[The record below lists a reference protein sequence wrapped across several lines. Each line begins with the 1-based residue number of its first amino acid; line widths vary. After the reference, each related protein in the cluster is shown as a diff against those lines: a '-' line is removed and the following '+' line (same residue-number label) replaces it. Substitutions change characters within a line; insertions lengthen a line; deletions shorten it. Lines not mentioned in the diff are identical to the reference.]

1 MKRKVLTITTITIT
15 VLVLLFLP
23 PLLVILFELGTKIDK
38 NTHMDSYKDYYIY
51 RIDYVSHG
59 IFESSAYTSLW
70 FLPSQKEQLLN
81 KIKEDVSEILI
92 DIQAQMSKDNI
103 TMDYE
108 ISDDFKD
115 VTIYIDD
122 YGTYMQMSH
131 WAESDVIDSEYL
143 KSEIGMRVTLYHD
156 LIQNSHEPDYGN
168 VNVPYWGDVVN
179 LVYNG
184 SEADKEQWFREQEE
198 KEREK
203 LGYLIPG
210 DHP

>member
-1 MKRKVLTITTITIT
+1 MKQKVKKITIIF
-15 VLVLLFLP
+15 LLLLPIFL
-23 PLLVILFELGTKIDK
+23 IIFFNMGTKIDR
-38 NTHMDSYKDYYIY
+38 NIHIDEYKDYYIC
-51 RIDYVSHG
+51 RLDYEELLYLDLG
-59 IFESSAYTSLW
+59 LGGGPDKYTSIW
-70 FLPSQKEQLLN
+70 FWPFQKGKLLK
-81 KIKEDVSEILI
+81 KIKEDVNNILT
-92 DIQAQMSKDNI
+92 DIQMTNEYG
-103 TMDYE
+103 MVDYK

-115 VTIYIDD
+115 VTIYTDD
-122 YGTYMQMSH
+122 YGTYMQMSFI
-131 WAESDVIDSEYL
+131 AESDVIDSRYL
-143 KSEIGMRVTLYHD
+143 TSEIGMRVTLYHD

>member
-1 MKRKVLTITTITIT
+1 MTNEYGMV
-15 VLVLLFLP
+15 
-23 PLLVILFELGTKIDK
+23 D
-38 NTHMDSYKDYYIY
+38 YK
-51 RIDYVSHG
+51 
-59 IFESSAYTSLW
+59 
-70 FLPSQKEQLLN
+70 
-81 KIKEDVSEILI
+81 
-92 DIQAQMSKDNI
+92 
-103 TMDYE
+103 

-115 VTIYIDD
+115 VTIYTDD
-122 YGTYMQMSH
+122 YGTYMQMSFI
-131 WAESDVIDSEYL
+131 AESDVIDSEYL

-203 LGYLIPG
+203 LRYLIPG

>member
-1 MKRKVLTITTITIT
+1 MKRKILTVPTITIT

-23 PLLVILFELGTKIDK
+23 LLLVILFETGTKIDRYM
-38 NTHMDSYKDYYIY
+38 HMDSYKDYYIC
-51 RIDYVSHG
+51 RIDYASHG

-70 FLPSQKEQLLN
+70 FLPSQKKQLLN
-81 KIKEDVSEILI
+81 KIKEDVNEILT
-92 DIQAQMSKDNI
+92 DIQARMSKENI
-103 TMDYE
+103 TIDYE

-115 VTIYIDD
+115 VTIYTDD
-122 YGTYMQMSH
+122 YGTYMQMSFI
-131 WAESDVIDSEYL
+131 AESDVIDSRYL
-143 KSEIGMRVTLYHD
+143 RSEIGMRVTLYHD

-168 VNVPYWGDVVN
+168 VNVPYWGNVVN